1 MKCVY
6 GLVIL
11 LFSFSTVCSAQNRQL
26 SIAGGFGFYHD
37 VTVTAPSGEAR
48 AGFGPRFA
56 LGVAAGERFRDH
68 FGGEFRYTFQDGDS
82 ELRSG
87 SLEANLDAHSH
98 SLLGDLLIYG
108 RSRGP
113 KLQPYGAVGVGVKI
127 YQATE
132 GPTPGRPLMNFAT
145 LINGTSARPLVSLGG
160 GTQYVIGERW
170 AVRIDLR
177 DYATPFPNKL
187 FALSPGA
194 QVHGWLHDFVP
205 LVGISRSF

>member
-1 MKCVY
+1 MKCIY
-6 GLVIL
+6 GLAIL
-11 LFSFSTVCSAQNRQL
+11 LCFFSTVCSAQTKQVGF
-26 SIAGGFGFYHD
+26 AGGFGFYHD
-37 VTVTAPSGEAR
+37 ATVTAPSGEAR

-56 LGVAAGERFRDH
+56 TSVVVGERFEDRL
-68 FGGEFRYTFQDGDS
+68 GGEFRYTFQDGDS

-87 SLEANLDAHSH
+87 TLEANLDAHAH
-98 SLLGDLLIYG
+98 AFLGDLLIYG

-113 KLQPYGAVGVGVKI
+113 KLQPYGAVGFGVKI

-132 GPTPGRPLMNFAT
+132 PPTSGRPLMNFAT
-145 LINGTSARPLVSLGG
+145 LSNTTDARPLLSVGG
-160 GTQYVIGERW
+160 GMLYEISDRW

-187 FALSPGA
+187 FALAPGA